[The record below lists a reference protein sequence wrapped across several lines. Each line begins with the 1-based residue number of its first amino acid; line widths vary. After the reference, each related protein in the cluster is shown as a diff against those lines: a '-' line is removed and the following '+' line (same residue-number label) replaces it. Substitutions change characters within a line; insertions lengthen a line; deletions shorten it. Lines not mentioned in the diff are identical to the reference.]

1 MGIEDNEKDN
11 KIAELERQLLLTK
24 LKSDGATSSMTSV
37 TSEVNAVTVKLPDFY
52 EHDPEMWF
60 VRAESQFRTKKITDD
75 LTKFD
80 HLVQCLSE
88 KVARRVRKIILN
100 PPAKDK
106 VETLKAGLMVAY
118 GRSQLEKDTALL
130 SMRMADLK
138 PSEVIATVEA
148 FNTDP
153 STFLHAFILSHF
165 STEVKTA
172 IANMDFPS
180 LAAMGVAADKALEA
194 SKTPRSVNAV
204 SMDIHEEIFEDQPEV
219 CAIDRGGFSRGRVG
233 GQRGGR
239 GRGGQQ
245 KTLTG
250 GKGKTCFYHDKHGLG
265 AFKCDGPPCPFVSAP
280 LAKSGN
286 GTAGR

>member
-1 MGIEDNEKDN
+1 MGIEDEKDS

-24 LKSDGATSSMTSV
+24 LKTDATSEVSG
-37 TSEVNAVTVKLPDFY
+37 VNAVTVKLPDFY

-60 VRAESQFRTKKITDD
+60 VRAESQFRTKKIVDD

-80 HLVQCLSE
+80 HLIQCLSE

-100 PPAKDK
+100 PPTTNRVA
-106 VETLKAGLMVAY
+106 TLKAGLMVAF

-130 SMRMADLK
+130 SMRMVDLK

-148 FNTDP
+148 LNTDP
-153 STFLHAFILSHF
+153 TTFLHAFILSHF
-165 STEVKTA
+165 TAEVKTA
-172 IANMDFPS
+172 IANMEFAT
-180 LAAMGVAADKALEA
+180 LAEMGVAADKALEA
-194 SKTPRSVNAV
+194 SKAPKSVNAV
-204 SMDIHEEIFEDQPEV
+204 SMDIYEEILEPPEV
-219 CAIDRGGFSRGRVG
+219 CAMERGGPPRGRG
-233 GQRGGR
+233 GGHRGSG

-245 KTLTG
+245 KPLTG

-265 AFKCDGPPCPFVSAP
+265 AFKSDGPPCPFVSAP